1 MEDDPGVATS
11 QGWRQKLVQNW
22 RQWRTSRA
30 SQPERKSTV
39 SDSKNDRKLSV
50 NDRSSSRVLM
60 ARLPSRYLVDIGS
73 TAAQHCELVHFVIKD
88 VQVDCD
94 VLPKRNRGKY
104 KIFCTL
110 SIGRQTFVTPDVTVK
125 EDEQQG
131 SMLRVTCE
139 CGVTLVL
146 NEGGAN
152 VVRVA
157 VFSRGR
163 LDGALKNTFL
173 GHGQADL
180 APLVDIARQEW
191 EESQEGS
198 TKAIDKL
205 PGHLYESLIDIMSPS
220 GEKNIGSAVM
230 QARASGIDGLEEQMW
245 ERLLLLGDFLGNDG
259 LEFEEYVV
267 VLRTFGA
274 DVTDDELRE
283 VFERA
288 RGLSP
293 EPDNPS
299 VGVKALAKSLAF
311 EGNGKSIAKYLPTC
325 PVDGA
330 VFSTDPALGP
340 SNVLYCW
347 LALSQSVG
355 DSGTE
360 GAEMKSGYLTE
371 NEATRAWAMRLS
383 EWASH
388 PVRRARG
395 TTKSPTKKLGG
406 LRLGSAAQHILVF
419 DRQNKLVIEEIVSP
433 VILLAMRALYQSK
446 IGRTFLQNEGFL
458 KRMHLLSVSEG
469 EYRDSEESRKD
480 IESFVDSF
488 KGQLDMSSAEKPM
501 SAYKT
506 FNEFF
511 SRKLKPGARPICPG
525 ENIVVSSADCR
536 LTLYSTIDAASRFWV
551 KGRNFSVAGLLG
563 DYDERKNGISKQFF
577 NGSMAIFRLA
587 PQDYHR
593 YHSPISGTIKSITDI
608 PGHLLTVNPIAIN
621 CQYADVFTVNK
632 RSVMILETPEFG
644 TVAFVAIGATLVGS
658 IVWTAS
664 VGDSVA
670 KGDELGFFQF
680 GGSTCIA
687 LFQPGRVTWDE
698 DIVSNSEKSLET
710 LIQMGDHIGI
720 KPGIQLSSSDIQNR
734 AAQVQDAHKAATE
747 AGVVALERRP
757 TIQDQGLR
765 TLTDIH
771 Y

>member
-1 MEDDPGVATS
+1 MGGDPGVATR
-11 QGWRQKLVQNW
+11 QGWRQRLVQGW

-39 SDSKNDRKLSV
+39 SDSKNNSKLSV
-50 NDRSSSRVLM
+50 HDRKTSRVLM

-73 TAAQHCELVHFVIKD
+73 TAAQHCELVHFVIKS
-88 VQVDCD
+88 VQIECD
-94 VLPKRNRGKY
+94 VLPKRYRGKY
-104 KIFCTL
+104 KVFCTL
-110 SIGRQTFVTPDVTVK
+110 SIGRQTFVTPDVMVK

-131 SMLRVTCE
+131 SMLHVTCH
-139 CGVTLVL
+139 CAVTLVL

-163 LDGALKNTFL
+163 FDGALKNKFL
-173 GHGQADL
+173 GYGQADL
-180 APLVDIARQEW
+180 APLVDIAQQEW
-191 EESQEGS
+191 EDSQEGS
-198 TKAIDKL
+198 TEAIDKL
-205 PGHLYESLIDIMSPS
+205 PGHLYESSIDIMSPS

-347 LALSQSVG
+347 LALSQSAITRDG
-355 DSGTE
+355 GTE
-360 GAEMKSGYLTE
+360 ETEMKSGYLTE
-371 NEATRAWAMRLS
+371 NEAARAWAMRLS
-383 EWASH
+383 EWTSY
-388 PVRRARG
+388 PVQRVRG

-419 DRQNKLVIEEIVSP
+419 DRQNRLVIEEIVSP

-446 IGRTFLQNEGFL
+446 IGRTFLQNDRFL
-458 KRMHLLSVSEG
+458 KRLHLVSISEG
-469 EYRDSEESRKD
+469 EYRDSEASRKE
-480 IESFVDSF
+480 I
-488 KGQLDMSSAEKPM
+488 
-501 SAYKT
+501 
-506 FNEFF
+506 
-511 SRKLKPGARPICPG
+511 
-525 ENIVVSSADCR
+525 
-536 LTLYSTIDAASRFWV
+536 
-551 KGRNFSVAGLLG
+551 
-563 DYDERKNGISKQFF
+563 
-577 NGSMAIFRLA
+577 
-587 PQDYHR
+587 
-593 YHSPISGTIKSITDI
+593 
-608 PGHLLTVNPIAIN
+608 
-621 CQYADVFTVNK
+621 
-632 RSVMILETPEFG
+632 
-644 TVAFVAIGATLVGS
+644 
-658 IVWTAS
+658 
-664 VGDSVA
+664 
-670 KGDELGFFQF
+670 
-680 GGSTCIA
+680 
-687 LFQPGRVTWDE
+687 
-698 DIVSNSEKSLET
+698 
-710 LIQMGDHIGI
+710 
-720 KPGIQLSSSDIQNR
+720 
-734 AAQVQDAHKAATE
+734 
-747 AGVVALERRP
+747 
-757 TIQDQGLR
+757 
-765 TLTDIH
+765 
-771 Y
+771 